1 MDSERQGSVVSS
13 AIISFANFGTVSEA
27 YVSLTSQL
35 KTLLKEVDF
44 SNIQGSCVDQIR
56 TPSGVQLSSD
66 LIESI
71 RKCNNV
77 KELFEILTN
86 SANLSWHDVR
96 LLKAMAAASGL
107 SRATE
112 LIENYIKA
120 ISSKKVFDLLPN
132 APSRAIK
139 KEYYTEMVTKLK
151 KDNEMTVA
159 DLFEFQPEL
168 EKVLLDITNG
178 TCVLDHVKGGCIEV
192 HWYIPTSCVDRAYET
207 ASARC
212 SRFKALQLL
221 YLKIGNYPTIYDPL
235 SLPDVGAPAPIPLAK
250 IGKL

>member
-1 MDSERQGSVVSS
+1 MDSERPGNVVSS
-13 AIISFANFGTVSEA
+13 AIISFANFGTVTEA

-35 KTLLKEVDF
+35 KTLLKKADF
-44 SNIQGSCVDQIR
+44 SDIQGSCVDQIR
-56 TPSGVQLSSD
+56 TPSGVQLSFD

-71 RKCNNV
+71 KKCNNV
-77 KELFEILTN
+77 TELFEILRN
-86 SANLSWHDVR
+86 SPYWSWHDVR

-107 SRATE
+107 PRATE

-139 KEYYTEMVTKLK
+139 KEYYTKMVTKLGR
-151 KDNEMTVA
+151 NGEMTVA
-159 DLFEFQPEL
+159 DLLDLRSEL

-178 TCVLDHVKGGCIEV
+178 TCILDHVSGGCIEV

-221 YLKIGNYPTIYDPL
+221 YLKIGNYPTIYDPI
-235 SLPDVGAPAPIPLAK
+235 SLPNVGAPAPIPPAK
-250 IGKL
+250 VGKL